1 MDAWVCAKTTGVDD
15 LVWDWVPTPPVRN
28 REVLVEIRAASL
40 NFPDL
45 LMVQGQ
51 YQMTPEL
58 PFVPGAEFAGRII
71 GSADEYTLEDVRI
84 GQDVC
89 CVSGTGAFASHAIV
103 HESMCVPIP
112 PNVRY
117 VDAAC
122 MIMTYGTAYHALYDR
137 AQLEADECVLIL
149 GAAGGVGT
157 AAIQLA
163 RLGGAR
169 VIAAASTDAK
179 CSTCRQQG
187 ADHVI
192 NTSREDLRARLK
204 ELTGGAGPDV
214 IVDPV
219 GGRLTEQAF
228 RSIAWRGR
236 HLVIGFAAGDIPSIP
251 LNLALLKGASLIGV
265 FWGDYAKRE
274 RLANL
279 AMMRELFDLYLKQ
292 KIAPVIDT
300 TVRMQ
305 ELKEAF
311 TRLQT
316 RQVRGK
322 IVLKN

>member
-1 MDAWVCAKTTGVDD
+1 MDAWSCEKTTGVED
-15 LVWDWVPTPPVRN
+15 LTWDWVPTPHVRN

-45 LMVQGQ
+45 LIVQGK
-51 YQMTPEL
+51 YQMKPEL

-71 GSADEYTLEDVRI
+71 GSADEYTLEDTKI

-89 CVSGTGAFASHAIV
+89 CVSGTGAFSSHAIV

-137 AQLEADECVLIL
+137 AQLQADEFVLVL
-149 GAAGGVGT
+149 GAAGGIGT

-163 RLGGAR
+163 RLRGAR
-169 VIAAASTDAK
+169 VIAAASSDDK
-179 CSTCRQQG
+179 CRTCRDQG
-187 ADHVI
+187 ADFVI
-192 NTSREDLRARLK
+192 NTSRDDLRARLK
-204 ELTGGAGPDV
+204 EITAGAGPDV

-219 GGRLTEQAF
+219 GGSLTEQAF

-236 HLVIGFAAGDIPSIP
+236 HLVIGFAAGDIPAIP
-251 LNLALLKGASLIGV
+251 LNLALLKGASLMGV

-274 RLANL
+274 RAANL
-279 AMMRELFDLYLKQ
+279 AMMRDLFDLYLQQ
-292 KIAPVIDT
+292 KIAPVIDC
-300 TVRMQ
+300 VMRMQ
-305 ELKEAF
+305 ELKAAF
-311 TRLQT
+311 ARMET

>member
-1 MDAWVCAKTTGVDD
+1 MDAWVCEKTTGVDD

-45 LMVQGQ
+45 LMVQGR
-51 YQMTPEL
+51 YQMKPAL
-58 PFVPGAEFAGRII
+58 PFIPGAEFAGRII

-89 CVSGTGAFASHAIV
+89 CVSGTGAFSSHAIV

-137 AQLEADECVLIL
+137 AQLTEGEWVLIL
-149 GAAGGVGT
+149 GAAGGIGT

-163 RLGGAR
+163 RLRGAR
-169 VIAAASTDAK
+169 VIAAASSDAK
-179 CSTCRQQG
+179 CNTCFEQG
-187 ADHVI
+187 AQAVI

-204 ELTGGAGPDV
+204 EITGGAGPDV

-219 GGRLTEQAF
+219 GGSLTEQAF

-251 LNLALLKGASLIGV
+251 INLALLKGASLIGV
-265 FWGDYAKRE
+265 FWGEYAKRE
-274 RLANL
+274 RVANL
-279 AMMRELFDLYLKQ
+279 AMMKELFDLHLQRKLT
-292 KIAPVIDT
+292 PLIDT
-300 TVRMQ
+300 THKMT

-311 TRLQT
+311 ARLQT
-316 RQVRGK
+316 RAVRGK